1 MLSGTSLME
10 ESLKS
15 GCSLS
20 FFTDAE
26 GCFALEGVAA
36 CLTYGIFSFFAV
48 FSVSDDSDSGEFVV
62 LVNQLGLSTSCS
74 NFLKKL
80 LQNSKSSQKLP
91 QNPKVAQKLLF
102 SVRD

>member
-1 MLSGTSLME
+1 MFCTRR
-10 ESLKS
+10 
-15 GCSLS
+15 C
-20 FFTDAE
+20 
-26 GCFALEGVAA
+26 C
-36 CLTYGIFSFFAV
+36 CLPHLWNLLIFAV

-91 QNPKVAQKLLF
+91 QNPKVAQKLL
-102 SVRD
+102 SSNNV